1 MNDFTIHSKGLI
13 PVIKFSILIASD
25 KGSSGLREDL
35 SGKAIEAMMT
45 VSGAQLIEYMIVPDE
60 RDIISATLIT
70 MCDNGANLILTSGG
84 TGFSPRDIT
93 PEATLDIIERQAPG
107 IPEAMRAKSL
117 EVTSRAM
124 LSRAIAGIRGNS
136 LIINLP
142 GSPKAVKECLEVV
155 LPVLEHAVDILT
167 DSTGECA
174 R

>member
-1 MNDFTIHSKGLI
+1 MVHLI
-13 PVIKFSILIASD
+13 KYSILTISD
-25 KGSSGLREDL
+25 NGSAGLREDF
-35 SGKAIEAMMT
+35 SGKIIEELMT
-45 VSGAQLIEYMIVPDE
+45 HSGAQLIEYQIVPDD
-60 RDIISATLIT
+60 RNIISTTLIT
-70 MCDNGANLILTSGG
+70 LCDKGANLILTSGG

-93 PEATLDIIERQAPG
+93 PEATLEIIERQVPG

-124 LSRAIAGIRGNS
+124 LSRAVAGIRGNT

-155 LPVLEHAVDILT
+155 LPVLDHALDILT
-167 DSTGECA
+167 GSTGECA

>member
-1 MNDFTIHSKGLI
+1 MIHLI
-13 PVIKFSILIASD
+13 KYSILTISD
-25 KGSSGLREDL
+25 NGSAGLREDS
-35 SGKAIEAMMT
+35 SGKIIKELMT
-45 VSGAQLIEYMIVPDE
+45 YSGVQLIEYQIVPDD
-60 RDIISATLIT
+60 RSIISTTLIT
-70 MCDNGANLILTSGG
+70 LCDNGANLILTSGG

-93 PEATLDIIERQAPG
+93 PEATLDIIERQVPG

-124 LSRAIAGIRGNS
+124 LSRAVAGIRGNT

-155 LPVLEHAVDILT
+155 LPVLDHALDILT
-167 DSTGECA
+167 GTSGECA